1 MITKLIGNMDELI
14 KYANEAIRKRPDLK
28 EDILDLVSLC
38 QSEIEDGASVQNEIE
53 LCRND
58 IEELLED

>member
-1 MITKLIGNMDELI
+1 MDELI
-14 KYANEAIRKRPDLK
+14 KYANEAIKKRPDLK